1 MAKNFVLSINA
12 DLSFADYK
20 EACAAKMAIIHAMEA
35 VLEHPLDYAII
46 KKMFDITVVE
56 DKKYPDIAE
65 WVSNFDKTAPDK
77 IDNDALYNLA
87 CALCDDMPLGYEPSH
102 RLARIL
108 FSYLNNKD

>member
-1 MAKNFVLSINA
+1 MAENFVLSINA

-65 WVSNFDKTAPDK
+65 WVSNFDKTTHDK
-77 IDNDALYNLA
+77 INSDILYDLA
-87 CALCDDMPLGYEPSH
+87 CALCDDMPLGYKASH
-102 RLARIL
+102 QLAHIL
-108 FSYLNNKD
+108 FSHLNNK